1 MRRKNKLIEL
11 LESCI
16 ENFLW
21 NFRLIIILGVIGLL
35 ICSAVIFT
43 LGIIETVSIA
53 IDFVAN
59 IGGHGLQVHDYA
71 PIHEQHA
78 AVKEIVAHTP
88 IAHSDNIIVGII
100 TVVDDFLLGI
110 VLLIFGL
117 GTYDLFISR
126 IDPAEE
132 QEDIRPDWLVFS
144 SLDELKSV
152 LGKVVLMI
160 MIISFLKF
168 VVNIGG
174 TFKEPVHILYL
185 GLSIAFIALALKWSH
200 SKDINKSTMADRIA
214 VKLGKN
220 SKDSQEEE

>member
-1 MRRKNKLIEL
+1 MKRKSKPVEL
-11 LESCI
+11 LENCI

-21 NFRLIIILGVIGLL
+21 HFRLIIILGVFGLL

-43 LGIIETVSIA
+43 LGIIETIEIA
-53 IDFVAN
+53 IDFVRNVAA
-59 IGGHGLQVHDYA
+59 HGLHVNEYGPATEH
-71 PIHEQHA
+71 HA
-78 AVKEIVAHTP
+78 VATEIGAP
-88 IAHSDNIIVGII
+88 IAHADTIIVGII

-132 QEDIRPDWLVFS
+132 QDDIRPDWLVFS

-168 VVNIGG
+168 VVNIGS

-185 GLSIAFIALALKWSH
+185 GVSIALIALALKWSH
-200 SKDINKSTMADRIA
+200 SKDIEKSTMADRIA
-214 VKLGKN
+214 AKLTKH
-220 SKDSQEEE
+220 SEDAEEKE